1 MKKLED
7 LKRWLANGKW
17 RYWAAAAGV
26 LLAAAVVILSTG
38 FSDLAGDSGNAPGE
52 AGEGSGELPAGSGG
66 TTGKWPDIAGR
77 AEENFDVP
85 EPLPV
90 SEEEEGLLSGLYGAM
105 DQGDYAAAA
114 AILNENED
122 AWRTLVQETLG
133 GKRYCYYEENA
144 DSAGSVPGGGKES
157 GSGWP
162 VLETGSSP
170 AADSYTEI
178 HRMTELSGEGNARGL
193 VVTRFNT
200 AFFGS
205 FRDGRPEGTC
215 AAIQAMVLDEPRYTY
230 AVGNWSR
237 GKMNGE
243 GKTGYH
249 CYESEPDTAF
259 ARTEKSGTYVEN
271 LLDGPFQ
278 YATENGAGECLHWDM
293 EAEMGV
299 TVLTGAWTCYE
310 NRNEYMLPSN
320 EDGTRAYVLK
330 KEQERAVLWNN
341 LLIWD
346 E

>member
-17 RYWAAAAGV
+17 RYWSAAAGV
-26 LLAAAVVILSTG
+26 LLAAAVVILSIG
-38 FSDLAGDSGNAPGE
+38 GNGSDSGISDSAGTLPGGVGEE
-52 AGEGSGELPAGSGG
+52 AGN
-66 TTGKWPDIAGR
+66 WPDGADGT
-77 AEENFDVP
+77 EGMFDAA

-90 SEEEEGLLSGLYGAM
+90 SGEEEELLSGLYKAM

-114 AILNENED
+114 ALLNENED

-133 GKRYCYYEENA
+133 GKRYCYYEEHV
-144 DSAGSVPGGGKES
+144 DSAGSVPRGGEES
-157 GSGWP
+157 GAGWP
-162 VLETGSSP
+162 TLDTGSSP
-170 AADSYTEI
+170 AADSYAEI
-178 HRMTELSGEGNARGL
+178 HRMTELSDEGTAHGL
-193 VVTRFNT
+193 VITRFNT
-200 AFFGS
+200 IFFGS

-230 AVGNWSR
+230 AVGSWSQ

-259 ARTEKSGTYVEN
+259 ARTEKSGTYVDN

-278 YATENGAGECLHWDM
+278 YATENGAGECLHWDV

-299 TVLTGAWTCYE
+299 TVLTDAWTYYE

-320 EDGTRAYVLK
+320 EDGTRVYVLK
-330 KEQERAVLWNN
+330 KEQEGAVLWNN
-341 LLIWD
+341 LLLWD